1 MFATFIFLPH
11 TRFTP
16 IEKIMTDPISD
27 RYSTASVVTNG
38 ETRLARSVIK
48 NCMTNTGSTEKAEPI
63 PIDEVIIAMIMKS
76 KTDLSTSV
84 E

>member
-1 MFATFIFLPH
+1 MVKQGLQ
-11 TRFTP
+11 
-16 IEKIMTDPISD
+16 
-27 RYSTASVVTNG
+27 
-38 ETRLARSVIK
+38 